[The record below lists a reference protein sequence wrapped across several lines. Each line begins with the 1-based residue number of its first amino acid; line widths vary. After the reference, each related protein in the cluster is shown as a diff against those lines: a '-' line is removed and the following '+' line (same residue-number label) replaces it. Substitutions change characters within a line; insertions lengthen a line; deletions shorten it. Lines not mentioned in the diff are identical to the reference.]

1 MCFDI
6 DLFAIDH
13 SKVASYKNRSS
24 GGLHALC
31 AKALAK
37 AYENLDYVILHRIRN
52 LMYLQAG
59 SGFQE
64 YVIRIV
70 FLINRAF
77 AFLQRM
83 LYKNQPWRVPLK
95 F

>member
-37 AYENLDYVILHRIRN
+37 AYEDLDYVIIHENKRFDVLASRERLPRVRHPHC
-52 LMYLQAG
+52 
-59 SGFQE
+59 
-64 YVIRIV
+64 

-77 AFLQRM
+77 AFATNAL
-83 LYKNQPWRVPLK
+83 
-95 F
+95 